1 MDTEYCTN
9 RRSAAK
15 ETKTEFMKGKTGR
28 YFSIEEYDFINGIWV
43 LSSVFELPQ
52 TDLVVT
58 TTSQY
63 LRKNVYAMCR

>member
-9 RRSAAK
+9 RCSAAK
-15 ETKTEFMKGKTGR
+15 DTKIEFMKRKTGR

-43 LSSVFELPQ
+43 LFSAFELPQ
-52 TDLVVT
+52 TDLVIT

-63 LRKNVYAMCR
+63 LRKNVYALRR